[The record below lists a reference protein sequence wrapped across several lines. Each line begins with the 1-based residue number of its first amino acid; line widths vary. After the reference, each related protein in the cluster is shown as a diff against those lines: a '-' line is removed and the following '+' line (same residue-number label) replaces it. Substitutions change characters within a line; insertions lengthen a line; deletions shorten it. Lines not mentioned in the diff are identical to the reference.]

1 MNERLTRLEEL
12 YANQTQT
19 IEQMSQE
26 MFAQQQELAGLKRQ
40 LKILAEKIEQAESE
54 IGGNERPP
62 HY

>member
-26 MFAQQQELAGLKRQ
+26 MFAQQQEITSLKHQ
-40 LKILAEKIEQAESE
+40 LKILAEKIEASGGE
-54 IGGNERPP
+54 IGGDERPP